1 MVAEIISIITEL
13 LTGIFSAIVSGAT
26 ALTGIFYDGESM
38 TFLGVVVFIGLAIFL
53 LTFIMRWVI
62 SLIRR

>member
-1 MVAEIISIITEL
+1 MVAEIVSIITEL
-13 LTGIFSAIVSGAT
+13 LTGVFDAIVDGAT
-26 ALTGIFYDGESM
+26 TLTGIFYDGENI

-62 SLIRR
+62 GLIRK

>member
-1 MVAEIISIITEL
+1 MVAEIISIITDL
-13 LTGIFSAIVSGAT
+13 LSGIFSAIVSGAT
-26 ALTGIFYDGESM
+26 TLTDIFYDGESM

>member
-1 MVAEIISIITEL
+1 MVAEIISIITDL
-13 LTGIFSAIVSGAT
+13 LSGIFSAIVSGAT
-26 ALTGIFYDGESM
+26 TLTGIFYDGESM

-62 SLIRR
+62 RLIRR